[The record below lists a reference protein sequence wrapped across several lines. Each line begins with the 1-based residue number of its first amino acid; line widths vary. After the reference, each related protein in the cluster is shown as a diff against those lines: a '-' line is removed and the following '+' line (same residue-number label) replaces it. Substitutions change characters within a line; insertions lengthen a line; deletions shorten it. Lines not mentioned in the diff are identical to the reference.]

1 MPPQEVL
8 DNPAAADVDVLAS
21 LLEVHRLTT
30 VVAGRVDLAPPWRVD
45 CEPTSLLVVLVQ
57 ATGESHLVPA
67 PGAEPIVTRP
77 GDVVIRPHGARGYLH
92 DGSDPTNT
100 TWTFTLPPTD
110 TATPQPLRLT
120 HGDAP
125 ASSFVCCLMQMGD
138 APRGPLWDSLPSV
151 IHVCG
156 RGEAGTGPLR
166 HVADTM
172 IEESAS
178 PGPASTRLM
187 SRLAEILLILALRLE
202 TRDLTG
208 RPGFRA
214 LADPLIAPAITL
226 IHADPG
232 HSWSVAALAAACG
245 LSRSA
250 FAARFAEVVGETP
263 HSYLIRWRM
272 ATAAKLLA
280 TTDMTVARVAAAVG
294 YISEAAFRRAFA
306 DHLGS
311 TPREYHKRHR

>member
-1 MPPQEVL
+1 MPPQKPL
-8 DNPAAADVDVLAS
+8 ADPAAADVDVLAS
-21 LLEVHRLTT
+21 LLDVHRLTT
-30 VVAGRVDLAPPWRVD
+30 VVAGRIDLTTPWRVN
-45 CEPTSLLVVLVQ
+45 CAPTTLLVVLVQ
-57 ATGESHLVPA
+57 VAGESHLVPA
-67 PGAEPIVTRP
+67 PGAAPIVTKP
-77 GDVVIRPHGARGYLH
+77 GDVVIRPHGAAGYLH
-92 DGSDPTNT
+92 DGSDPPDT
-100 TWTFTLPPTD
+100 TWTFTLPPAG

-120 HGDAP
+120 RGDDP
-125 ASSFVCCLMQMGD
+125 GSSFVCCLMQMGD
-138 APRGPLWDSLPSV
+138 APRGPLWDSLPAV
-151 IHVCG
+151 IHVPG
-156 RGEAGTGPLR
+156 NGLAGSRPLR
-166 HVADTM
+166 HIADTM

-202 TRDLTG
+202 THDSSG
-208 RPGFRA
+208 PPGFRA

-232 HSWSVAALAAACG
+232 HSWSVAALASACG

-250 FAARFAEVVGETP
+250 FAARFAEAVGETP

-280 TTDMTVARVAAAVG
+280 TTDLAVARVATAVG

>member
-1 MPPQEVL
+1 MPPQDTLET
-8 DNPAAADVDVLAS
+8 PGAADVDVLAS

-30 VVAGRVDLAPPWRVD
+30 VVAGRIDLTPPWRVD
-45 CEPTSLLVVLVQ
+45 CAPTTFLAVLVQ

-77 GDVVIRPHGARGYLH
+77 GDVVIRPHGVGGYLH
-92 DGSDPTNT
+92 DGSDPADT
-100 TWTFTLPPTD
+100 TWTLTLPPTA

-120 HGDAP
+120 RGDDP
-125 ASSFVCCLMQMGD
+125 GCSFVCCLMQMGD

-156 RGEAGTGPLR
+156 NEPGPLR
-166 HVADTM
+166 HIADTM

-202 TRDLTG
+202 TRDRTG
-208 RPGFRA
+208 PPGFRA

-232 HSWSVAALAAACG
+232 HCWSVAALASACD

-250 FAARFAEVVGETP
+250 FAARFAEAVGETP

-280 TTDMTVARVAAAVG
+280 TTDMAVTRVAASVG

-311 TPREYHKRHR
+311 TPREYRKRHR

>member
-1 MPPQEVL
+1 MPPQESVH
-8 DNPAAADVDVLAS
+8 DRAAENVDVLAS
-21 LLEVHRLTT
+21 LLDVYRLTT
-30 VVAGRVDLAPPWRVD
+30 VVAGRIDLAPPWRVD
-45 CEPTSLLVVLVQ
+45 CEPTTLLVVLVQ
-57 ATGESHLVPA
+57 ATGETYLVPA
-67 PGAEPIVTRP
+67 LGAEPIVTRP
-77 GDVVIRPHGARGYLH
+77 GDVVIRPHGAGGYLH
-92 DGSDPTNT
+92 DGSDPPNT
-100 TWTFTLPPTD
+100 AWTLTLPPTG

-120 HGDAP
+120 QGHPG
-125 ASSFVCCLMQMGD
+125 SSFVCCLMQMSD
-138 APRGPLWDSLPSV
+138 APRVPLWDSLPTV
-151 IHVCG
+151 IHVAGDGAG
-156 RGEAGTGPLR
+156 RTGPLR

-202 TRDLTG
+202 TRDSSG
-208 RPGFRA
+208 RPGLRA

-232 HSWSVAALAAACG
+232 HSWSVGSLASACG

-250 FAARFAEVVGETP
+250 FAARFAEAVGEAP
-263 HSYLIRWRM
+263 HSYLVRWRM

-306 DHLGS
+306 GHLGT